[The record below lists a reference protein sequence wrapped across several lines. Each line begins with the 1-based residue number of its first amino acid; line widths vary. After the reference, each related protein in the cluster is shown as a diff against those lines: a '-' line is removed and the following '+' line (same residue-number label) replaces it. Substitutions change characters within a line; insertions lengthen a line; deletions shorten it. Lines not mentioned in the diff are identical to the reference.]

1 MAPVVDRFVA
11 AIRRDEPLAPNFPR
25 IVMQRL
31 SQTGSDC
38 SRPHLSAGGCRR
50 ENCRWAQRY
59 TSHAIDAAVK
69 ASPPP
74 SSAGRTRL
82 SLRVRISVGN
92 QAKTLIAAR
101 IRLAIPVGS
110 GFA

>member
-1 MAPVVDRFVA
+1 MAPVVDRCVA
-11 AIRRDEPLAPNFPR
+11 VIRRHEPLAPNLPR
-25 IVMQRL
+25 IVTQRL
-31 SQTGSDC
+31 SQTGSDF
-38 SRPHLSAGGCRR
+38 SRLHPSAGGCGR
-50 ENCRWAQRY
+50 ENCRCAGRY
-59 TSHAIDAAVK
+59 TSHAVDATVK
-69 ASPPP
+69 TSPPP

-82 SLRVRISVGN
+82 SLRVRISAGN